1 MFKLVLVSALV
12 AAVSATNP
20 RIPQLDGR
28 IIGGQDVNIEDYPYQ
43 SSLLFFGAH
52 VCAASILS
60 ERFVLTAA
68 HCTKGS
74 TANELSVRAGSSH
87 LGTGGVVVQVKRI
100 LKNPQYDS
108 WTVDYDMALLELDF
122 PLPLGPRIQP
132 IALPR
137 SSQTVPVGSQ
147 AVVSGWGVTE
157 ENGPSSLQLQ
167 AVNVNVVSSQDCQES
182 YGSTPVTERMM
193 CAAVP
198 GGGKD
203 ACQGDSGGPLVVN
216 GELVG
221 IVSWGTGCADPE
233 YPGVYANVASMRD
246 FITENTGL

>member
-12 AAVSATNP
+12 AAVSAANP

-43 SSLLFFGAH
+43 SSLLFFGGH
-52 VCAASILS
+52 VCGASILS
-60 ERFVLTAA
+60 DRFVLTAA
-68 HCTKGS
+68 HCTQGS
-74 TANELSVRAGSSH
+74 TPNELSVRAGSSH
-87 LGTGGVVVQVKRI
+87 MGTGGVVVQVKTI
-100 LKNPQYDS
+100 LTNPQYDP
-108 WTVDYDMALLELDF
+108 WTVDYDMTLLELEE
-122 PLPLGPRIQP
+122 PLPLGPGIQT

-221 IVSWGTGCADPE
+221 IVSWGTGCARPE
-233 YPGVYANVASMRD
+233 YPGVYGNVASMRD